1 MRTDRRLRTI
11 LVVEDDH
18 DLRQLTTEFLR
29 EAGYFVESAV
39 DGVDALEKLRSTG
52 AISLVVLDLN
62 MPRMNGFEFRE
73 RQQADPTLAAI
84 PVIAV
89 TAYGQLAEQI
99 ARLGPV
105 ACLKKPFDPD
115 ELIAMIDRLT

>member
-1 MRTDRRLRTI
+1 MGTERRLKTI
-11 LVVEDDH
+11 LVVEDDV
-18 DLRQLTTEFLR
+18 DIREMTTELLR
-29 EAGYFVESAV
+29 EAGYFVEAAA
-39 DGVDALEKLRSTG
+39 DGVEALACLRSSG

-73 RQQADPTLAAI
+73 RQLADPTLAPI

-89 TAYGQLAEQI
+89 TAYGQLAEQV

-105 ACLKKPFDPD
+105 PCLKKPFDHD
-115 ELIAMIDRLT
+115 ELLAMIERLT

>member
-18 DLRQLTTEFLR
+18 DLRRLTAEMLR
-29 EAGYFVESAV
+29 EAGYFVESAA
-39 DGVDALEKLRSTG
+39 DGVEALERLRSTG

-73 RQQADPTLAAI
+73 RQVADPTLAGI

-89 TAYGQLAEQI
+89 TAYGQLAEQV
-99 ARLGPV
+99 ARLGPIP
-105 ACLKKPFDPD
+105 CLKKPFDYD
-115 ELIAMIDRLT
+115 ELITIIERLT

>member
-18 DLRQLTTEFLR
+18 DLRRLTTQLLR
-29 EAGYFVESAV
+29 EAGYFVEGAA
-39 DGVDALEKLRSTG
+39 DGVEALDRLRSTG
-52 AISLVVLDLN
+52 AISLIVLDLN

-73 RQQADPTLAAI
+73 RQQADPTLASI

-89 TAYGQLAEQI
+89 TAYGQLAEQV

-105 ACLKKPFDPD
+105 PCLKKPFDHE
-115 ELIAMIDRLT
+115 ELLAMIDRLT

>member
-11 LVVEDDH
+11 LVVEDDP

>member
-1 MRTDRRLRTI
+1 M
-11 LVVEDDH
+11 VEDDH
-18 DLRQLTTEFLR
+18 DLRELTTAILR

-39 DGVDALEKLRSTG
+39 DGVDALERLRSTG
-52 AISLVVLDLN
+52 AISLIVLDLN

-73 RQQADPTLAAI
+73 RQLADPTLAAI

-89 TAYGQLAEQI
+89 TAYGQLAEQL

-105 ACLKKPFDPD
+105 PCLKKPFGHD
-115 ELIAMIDRLT
+115 ELLAMIDRLG